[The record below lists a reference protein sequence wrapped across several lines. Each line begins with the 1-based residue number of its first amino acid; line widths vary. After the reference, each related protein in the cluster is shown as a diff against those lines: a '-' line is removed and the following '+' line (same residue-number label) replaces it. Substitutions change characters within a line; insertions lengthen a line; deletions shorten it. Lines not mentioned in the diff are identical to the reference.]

1 VSSLHTPKLRIPK
14 AARVIIW
21 SVFLVLVAI
30 LVLLALKISALIYSF
45 FADEQKEV
53 SIEQSED
60 NFEVYHK
67 QIIEYFEST
76 NREYSST
83 GIEKNTTYSDRIWWT
98 IEYTVGDVEIYLSLE
113 NSGEIERYTLR
124 IESNFPKL
132 NDGKTKL
139 PVDMLNDINDIISGH
154 SYSEYDLISLVS
166 SAYEENSHE
175 EDKKMF
181 HYIAYDRNF
190 VGFHENW
197 VSIYSAKRN
206 LDQYEEEF
214 ELWGLTKQGSKS

>member
-1 VSSLHTPKLRIPK
+1 MLNLRTNKVSR
-14 AARVIIW
+14 
-21 SVFLVLVAI
+21 I
-30 LVLLALKISALIYSF
+30 LVLLAVLVLSVILILSATKIIMLSCRYFKDA
-45 FADEQKEV
+45 QKEV
-53 SIEQSED
+53 SIEQSKD
-60 NFEVYHK
+60 NFDSYHR
-67 QIIEYFEST
+67 QILEYFEST
-76 NREYSST
+76 NQEYTST
-83 GIEKNTTYSDRIWWT
+83 GIVKNTTYSDCIWWT

-124 IESNFPKL
+124 IESNFPEL

-139 PVDMLNDINDIISGH
+139 PVDMINDINDIISGH
-154 SYSEYDLISLVS
+154 SYKESDLTSLVS
-166 SAYEENSHE
+166 SAYEKNSHE
-175 EDKKMF
+175 EDKAFF
-181 HYIAYDRNF
+181 HYIAFDRDF

>member
-1 VSSLHTPKLRIPK
+1 MLSLRTHKI
-14 AARVIIW
+14 AYIV
-21 SVFLVLVAI
+21 VLSAVTISI
-30 LVLLALKISALIYSF
+30 LISYCY
-45 FADEQKEV
+45 FANEQKEV
-53 SIEQSED
+53 SIEQSKD
-60 NFEVYHK
+60 NFDSYHR
-67 QIIEYFEST
+67 QILEYFEST

-83 GIEKNTTYSDRIWWT
+83 DIEKNTTNSDRVWWT

-113 NSGEIERYTLR
+113 NGGGIERYTLR

-154 SYSEYDLISLVS
+154 SYSESDLTSLVS

-175 EDKKMF
+175 EHKEMF
-181 HYIAYDRNF
+181 HYIAFDREP

-197 VSIYSAKRN
+197 VAIYSAKRN